1 MLQSRIDMSRTKS
14 FLLLQARERYMA
26 EFNPEVGLNY
36 YLYVKQCIVIQITH
50 NFDVALADLVD
61 SNWPIRIVHY

>member
-26 EFNPEVGLNY
+26 ESNPEVGLNY
-36 YLYVKQCIVIQITH
+36 YLYVK
-50 NFDVALADLVD
+50 NNAL
-61 SNWPIRIVHY
+61 